1 MPAPRPASPVAARRS
16 VPALPWA
23 SRRPLALPRL
33 ALPLLFALAAC
44 TIEDRNPNRAQ
55 RDGPVAP
62 PSANAPDGILAGT
75 PADADTLLVDVQSL
89 DSTIRVD
96 LRYRDSVNFTGAPL
110 PGYEANRALLHRDA
124 AAALAR
130 VQAHLREQGLSLL
143 VYDAYRPVRATTEM
157 VAWAERTGQSALIT
171 DGYIADRSRHNL
183 GVAIDCTLVDL
194 TTGEPLD
201 MGTPYDTFNESAH
214 TANATGLIAERRLRF
229 VTAMAREGFV
239 NYDREWWHYSYAVSP
254 VLRFDVPVR

>member
-1 MPAPRPASPVAARRS
+1 MSLPA
-16 VPALPWA
+16 
-23 SRRPLALPRL
+23 RPLTLL
-33 ALPLLFALAAC
+33 LPLAATLAC
-44 TIEDRNPNRAQ
+44 TIENRAPGQ
-55 RDGPVAP
+55 SAGERPTAP
-62 PSANAPDGILAGT
+62 PSANAPDGIPSGT
-75 PADADTLLVDVQSL
+75 TADADTLLVDVQSL

-96 LRYRDSVNFTGAPL
+96 LRYRTADNFTGAPL
-110 PGYEANRALLHRDA
+110 PGYDGNRALLHRDA

-143 VYDAYRPVRATTEM
+143 VYDAYRPVRATQAM
-157 VAWAERTGQSALIT
+157 VAWAERVQRSDLIT

-194 TTGEPLD
+194 ATGAPLD
-201 MGTPYDTFNESAH
+201 MGTPYDTFDASAH
-214 TANATGLIAERRLRF
+214 TANARGEVAERRLRF